1 MGLGNLPT
9 SAGQDKQDNFPKLN
23 IRVSCPFPL
32 NPEDKTDKTEKT
44 YLIIFYIHILKL

>member
-9 SAGQDKQDNFPKLN
+9 SAGQDNFPKLN
-23 IRVSCPFPL
+23 IRLSRPFSL

-44 YLIIFYIHILKL
+44 YLIIFYIHFLKL